1 MKLFVITTPFFFE
14 GESRIIIH
22 LFREGMQRL
31 HLRKPQSDIDRFR
44 LLLDAIRAEYHSRI
58 VLHEHFELTTGYR
71 LAGIHLNSRNNT
83 LPEGFAGSIS
93 RSCHSLQEVQDNKQL
108 DYVFLSPIFQSIS
121 KEGYGNGFPMETLR
135 EAAASGII
143 NEKVIALGGIEEKN
157 IPLIASLH
165 FGGAAIL
172 GAFWGKD
179 PSVTN
184 ETSIIKRYKQLDI
197 WQ

>member
-1 MKLFVITTPFFFE
+1 M
-14 GESRIIIH
+14 
-22 LFREGMQRL
+22 FREGSSACICANPRVTSTSFVSYWTLSLSNIIHGLYCTNILNSQ
-31 HLRKPQSDIDRFR
+31 P
-44 LLLDAIRAEYHSRI
+44 
-58 VLHEHFELTTGYR
+58 GYR

-121 KEGYGNGFPMETLR
+121 KEGYGNGFPMERLR

-157 IPLIASLH
+157 IPLITSLH

-172 GAFWGKD
+172 GALWGKD

>member
-1 MKLFVITTPFFFE
+1 MFFSSIPPRAITFSLIMP
-14 GESRIIIH
+14 
-22 LFREGMQRL
+22 
-31 HLRKPQSDIDRFR
+31 
-44 LLLDAIRAEYHSRI
+44 AIPAEYHSRI

-121 KEGYGNGFPMETLR
+121 KEGYGNGFPMERLR

-143 NEKVIALGGIEEKN
+143 NEKVSLWGFRRCKRC
-157 IPLIASLH
+157 IPSLNKWVIIRLSPSKKKGVVITNS
-165 FGGAAIL
+165 FIL
-172 GAFWGKD
+172 SF
-179 PSVTN
+179 
-184 ETSIIKRYKQLDI
+184 YLCFY
-197 WQ
+197 

>member
-14 GESRIIIH
+14 GESRIITH

-31 HLRKPQSDIDRFR
+31 HLRKPQSDIDRFC
-44 LLLDAIRAEYHSRI
+44 LLLDAIPAEYHSRI
-58 VLHEHFELTTGYR
+58 VLHEHFELTAGYR
-71 LAGIHLNSRNNT
+71 LAGIHLNSRNNI
-83 LPEGFAGSIS
+83 LPEGFTGSIS
-93 RSCHSLQEVQDNKQL
+93 RSYHSLQEVQDNKQL

-121 KEGYGNGFPMETLR
+121 KEGYGNGFPIETLR

-172 GAFWGKD
+172 GALWGKD